1 MRKSDYPKV
10 IRRGVAVMVILSLLL
25 LLLGAF
31 APAAM
36 AADWPNCDWG
46 CTANDT
52 DVTRVW
58 LGNCTTQ
65 ANLSSCTAGTPV
77 EACIF
82 ADFHNTASSDR
93 YQAFVLFDLYINY
106 VYDSSIE
113 KCVVDRI
120 PSGESSYNV
129 YTLNWTCGDR
139 VELRNF
145 VLTWTPK
152 NCTCNDTPNCTGKC
166 GHPPSK
172 CYAANITV
180 EAPLVANFT
189 FDNVCFCTYTTFTDK
204 TTGGKKPYTYDWDFD
219 DGNSSNAQ
227 NPTHHYGKNGT
238 YNVTLTVTD
247 SNTTPNTDSQSYN
260 VTVYAL
266 PSCNITA
273 LDAVCELSASNNAS
287 TNAGYANYSWALS
300 AGTITAGQYT
310 DAITWTAPG
319 STASPVNISVTV
331 IDVNNCTN
339 TCYKNV
345 TVYALPSCAIT
356 ALDAV

>member
-1 MRKSDYPKV
+1 MMKSDYPKV
-10 IRRGVAVMVILSLLL
+10 LRRGVAGMIILLLLL

-36 AADWPNCDWG
+36 AADVWPDCNWG
-46 CTANDT
+46 CTASDT

-58 LGNCTTQ
+58 LGNCTTG
-65 ANLSSCTAGTPV
+65 ADLGPCNPGDPV
-77 EACIF
+77 ETCIWANF
-82 ADFHNTASSDR
+82 DNTATADR

-106 VYDSSIE
+106 VYTSTIE
-113 KCVVDRI
+113 KCVVDKI
-120 PSGESSYNV
+120 PSGDSSYNV

-145 VLTWTPK
+145 TLTWTTQNKP
-152 NCTCNDTPNCTGKC
+152 CTCNESACCTGGGCDCQHQK
-166 GHPPSK
+166 SK
-172 CYAANITV
+172 CYAGNITV

-219 DGNSSNAQ
+219 DGNSSTAP

-273 LDAVCELSASNNAS
+273 PEAVCELS
-287 TNAGYANYSWALS
+287 
-300 AGTITAGQYT
+300 
-310 DAITWTAPG
+310 
-319 STASPVNISVTV
+319 
-331 IDVNNCTN
+331 
-339 TCYKNV
+339 
-345 TVYALPSCAIT
+345 
-356 ALDAV
+356 